1 MDDPLFQIQVGLI
14 ALAVLGVFAYL
25 DLRSLITKSLFKEN
39 QIMSDLTQLTAD
51 VAADTSVDQSAI
63 VLLQGLK
70 AALDSAGTDPVALAA
85 LSTQLEANAVA
96 LAAAV
101 TANTPAAPP
110 ATANVKK

>member
-1 MDDPLFQIQVGLI
+1 MLQFQILLALLFLGGLY
-14 ALAVLGVFAYL
+14 AFLTL
-25 DLRSLITKSLFKEN
+25 KSLGEK
-39 QIMSDLTQLTAD
+39 IMSDLTQLTAD

-85 LSTQLEANAVA
+85 LSTQLETNAAA